1 MRKREM
7 DELMQDFIARGGKVT
22 IIPPVAKEETTHTL
36 SVKSQLNYDTL
47 SLGDG
52 EFYFG
57 ETRRRKT
64 TKQPKKK
71 VNTEDFAKMVESSN
85 LPSHVIEALKK
96 SIGAKK

>member
-1 MRKREM
+1 VRKREM
-7 DELMQDFIARGGKVT
+7 DELMADYIARGGKVT
-22 IIPPVAKEETTHTL
+22 IIPPVVKEETAHTL
-36 SVKSQLNYDTL
+36 SVKTNLNYDTL

-64 TKQPKKK
+64 TKPKKK
-71 VNTEDFAKMVESSN
+71 VNTEDFAEMVESSG

>member
-1 MRKREM
+1 M

-22 IIPPVAKEETTHTL
+22 IIPPVKKEETVHTL
-36 SVKSQLNYDTL
+36 SVKTQLNYDTL

-57 ETRRRKT
+57 ETRKRKA
-64 TKQPKKK
+64 TKPKKK
-71 VNTEDFAKMVESSN
+71 VNSEDFTNMVEASG

-96 SIGAKK
+96 SIKK

>member
-1 MRKREM
+1 M
-7 DELMQDFIARGGKVT
+7 DELMQDYIARGGKVT
-22 IIPPVAKEETTHTL
+22 IIPPVDREESTHTL
-36 SVKSQLNYDTL
+36 SVKTQLNYDTL

-64 TKQPKKK
+64 AKTKPK
-71 VNTEDFAKMVESSN
+71 VSTEDFAKIVEASG
-85 LPSHVIEALKK
+85 LPVHVIEALKK